1 MPNIKLD
8 IWRKVEDIMQPLR
21 RDQKKTI
28 MDEER
33 KKERGREEFRIASQ
47 NEKKIIK

>member
-1 MPNIKLD
+1 MPDIKLD
-8 IWRKVEDIMQPLR
+8 IWRKVEDKMQPLR

-33 KKERGREEFRIASQ
+33 KKGEEKS
-47 NEKKIIK
+47 K